1 MDRDQ
6 SPPAARGASKKSK
19 AASQKQAKSPSRY
32 SNHSNPSPDPLM
44 HKAKSS
50 SESEDEIG
58 YDSESDYDS
67 QNEDGFDQYKNKK
80 KDKRRTD
87 IDFQRDYHPLRLGL
101 KPEQKLVVIEYQTPS
116 NSRVFQHYIKVE
128 KYFDSNNL
136 ALSISKS

>member
-32 SNHSNPSPDPLM
+32 SNHSNLSPDPLM
-44 HKAKSS
+44 NKAKSS

-128 KYFDSNNL
+128 KYFDSNTL